1 MTHNVSLISK
11 VCNEIWEC
19 GTDKSVEPFQGDF
32 EDYAARLV
40 KELKE
45 AEVRRWRRLGR
56 DTCREQGSLTLD
68 HLLRSSHSDLVNL
81 FLRHTIQHLSKSGHF
96 NAHVPESACS

>member
-45 AEVRRWRRLGR
+45 AEVRRGGSEVQAARRNGK
-56 DTCREQGSLTLD
+56 G
-68 HLLRSSHSDLVNL
+68 
-81 FLRHTIQHLSKSGHF
+81 
-96 NAHVPESACS
+96 